1 MSNLTNPGEQG
12 TYSFTSVVYAAS
24 NLDYSTGQGLEQ
36 YHIYHTPT
44 AGFVTRR
51 IDISDI
57 ANFDASY
64 PWPFDNTQVPIN
76 GHIKIP
82 EGDGSFPL
90 AVFAHGNHNAAE
102 NSTPGYLYLC
112 ELLASHGIIAATID
126 VNFLNGINLG
136 ENDGRA
142 IAHLEHIK
150 QFQIWNGQAGHPL
163 EGKVDLSRV
172 MIIGHSRG
180 GEAVGHASMFN
191 SMPEVKF
198 EPNTPPI
205 PLDGSQGLGPYGF
218 NLQSVV
224 AIAPT
229 DGQYVPVSGQRT
241 KIQDNYLIMHGS
253 RDGDVSTFE
262 GYKTYDRSHSVD
274 LANPTQKAQGFK
286 SLLWIHHANHNYFN
300 SVWSQE
306 SENTLQR
313 PQQEQIA
320 KVYLSALAQAVLLD
334 KLEYM
339 DLLRNHR
346 FGVEAG
352 WLPTDIELV
361 SQYQDPY
368 RRFLQHFEESGSN
381 IVLSSPV
388 TGVVNTSNINVT
400 KQSFV
405 GTPTGILY
413 QETQGMRLQWSVSNG
428 VYLINLDSQ
437 TLETESF
444 KFLVF
449 RVGQSTES
457 NNPQGREQDF
467 TIEIGDGVNLVALT
481 ASSINKIIYPDQFF
495 TPRLLIAR
503 MVMQTFRIPLEYL
516 QSKGLNIKSLTEIRL
531 VFNLVPSGVL
541 YLDELQLS
549 N

>member
-1 MSNLTNPGEQG
+1 MNNFTNPGEGG
-12 TYSFTSVVYAAS
+12 TYSFTSVVYAAP

-44 AGFVTRR
+44 AGFLTRR

-64 PWPFDNTQVPIN
+64 SWPFDNTQIPIN
-76 GHIKIP
+76 GHIRIP

-90 AVFAHGNHNAAE
+90 AVFAHGNHNAAD

-112 ELLASHGIIAATID
+112 ELLASHGIITATID

-142 IAHLEHIK
+142 IIHLEHIK
-150 QFQIWNGQAGHPL
+150 QFQIWNAQAGHPL
-163 EGKVDLSRV
+163 AGKVDLSKV

-180 GEAVGHASMFN
+180 GEAVGHASLFN
-191 SMPEVKF
+191 PMPEVQF

-205 PLDGSQGLGPYGF
+205 LLDGSQGLGPYGF
-218 NLQSVV
+218 NLRGVV

-241 KIQDNYLIMHGS
+241 QVRDNYLLLHGS

-262 GYKTYDRSHSVD
+262 GYKTYDRSHAVA
-274 LANPTQKAQGFK
+274 LAKPTQKGQGFK

-300 SVWSQE
+300 SVWGQE
-306 SENTLQR
+306 SERTLER
-313 PQQEQIA
+313 HQQEQIA
-320 KVYLSALAQAVLLD
+320 KVYLSALAQIVLLG

-352 WLPTDIELV
+352 WLPTDINLV
-361 SQYQDPY
+361 SQYQDSH
-368 RRFLQHFEESGSN
+368 RRFIQHFEESDSS
-381 IVLSSPV
+381 VVVSSPV
-388 TGVVNTSNINVT
+388 TGVVNTSNINVK
-400 KQSFV
+400 KQSFL

-413 QETQGMRLQWSVSNG
+413 QETQGVRLEWSVSNG
-428 VYLINLDSQ
+428 VYLIKLDSQ
-437 TLETESF
+437 TLETETF

-449 RVGQSTES
+449 RVGQSTELD
-457 NNPQGREQDF
+457 NPQGQEQDF

-481 ASSINKIIYPDQFF
+481 ASFINKIIYPDQFF

-516 QSKGLNIKSLTEIRL
+516 QSKGLNVKSLTEIKL

>member
-1 MSNLTNPGEQG
+1 MSNLTNPGERG
-12 TYSFTSVVYAAS
+12 AYSFTSVVYAAP

-44 AGFVTRR
+44 AEFVTRR
-51 IDISDI
+51 IDISDL

-76 GHIKIP
+76 GHIRIP
-82 EGDGSFPL
+82 EGDESFPL
-90 AVFAHGNHNAAE
+90 AVFAHGNHDAAE

-126 VNFLNGINLG
+126 VNFLNGSNRG

-142 IAHLEHIK
+142 IVHLEHIK
-150 QFQIWNGQAGHPL
+150 QFQIWNTQAGHPL
-163 EGKVDLSRV
+163 AGKVDLLRV

-180 GEAVGHASMFN
+180 GEAVGHASLFN
-191 SMPEVKF
+191 PMPEVQF
-198 EPNTPPI
+198 DPNTPPI
-205 PLDGSQGLGPYGF
+205 LLDGSQGLGPYGF
-218 NLQSVV
+218 SLQAVV

-241 KIQDNYLIMHGS
+241 KVRDNYLIMHGS

-274 LANPTQKAQGFK
+274 LANPTLPAQGFK
-286 SLLWIHHANHNYFN
+286 SLLWIHYANHNYFN
-300 SVWSQE
+300 SVWGQE
-306 SENTLQR
+306 SERTLER
-313 PQQEQIA
+313 HQQEQIA
-320 KVYLSALAQAVLLD
+320 KVYLSALAQIVLLG

-352 WLPTDIELV
+352 WLPTDINLV
-361 SQYQDPY
+361 SQNQDPY
-368 RRFLQHFEESGSN
+368 RRFVQHFEESGSS
-381 IVLSSPV
+381 VVVSSPV
-388 TGVVNTSNINVT
+388 TGVVNTSNINVR
-400 KQSFV
+400 KQSFF

-413 QETQGMRLQWSVSNG
+413 QETQGVRLEWGVSNG
-428 VYLINLDSQ
+428 VYLIKLDSE
-437 TLETESF
+437 TLETETF

-449 RVGQSTES
+449 RVGQSTEP

-467 TIEIGDGVNLVALT
+467 TIELGDGVNLVALT
-481 ASSINKIIYPDQFF
+481 ASSINKIIYPDRFF
-495 TPRLLIAR
+495 TPRLLIAQ
-503 MVMQTFRIPLEYL
+503 MVMQTFRIPLEFL
-516 QSKGLNIKSLTEIRL
+516 QSEGLNIKSLTEIRL